1 MNEEEKTARARK
13 QLALVGAVCIA
24 LVVFT
29 LWLTNLPT
37 ILAYNRQNHPSAFSL
52 FGSATNSLG
61 QAWSN
66 VTQSF
71 TSLQK

>member
-1 MNEEEKTARARK
+1 MNEEEKAAKARK
-13 QLALVGAVCIA
+13 QLAIIGTVCIA

-29 LWLTNLPT
+29 IWLLRLPT

-52 FGSATNSLG
+52 FGSATNSIG

-71 TSLQK
+71 ANSQK